1 MTPKTPDA
9 IKRHRDF
16 ASTGNGK
23 YAKDQVYE
31 DTMSRSELMSA
42 RGYHQ
47 LADGTWV
54 P

>member
-1 MTPKTPDA
+1 MRTAETGK
-9 IKRHRDF
+9 KRWEQFNR
-16 ASTGNGK
+16 TGSGHWSE
-23 YAKDQVYE
+23 VYE
-31 DTMSRSELMSA
+31 DTMTRSEAMRA

>member
-1 MTPKTPDA
+1 MRTAETEK
-9 IKRHRDF
+9 KRREQF
-16 ASTGNGK
+16 NRTGSGHWSESV
-23 YAKDQVYE
+23 VYE
-31 DTMSRSELMSA
+31 DTMTQSEAMRA

>member
-9 IKRHRDF
+9 IKRHKDF
-16 ASTGNGK
+16 ASTGNGRF
-23 YAKDQVYE
+23 AADQTYD
-31 DTMSRSELMSA
+31 DTMCQSEAMKA